1 MTFWAD
7 LTNRSNLMLCVR
19 TRCGMGTQVSIRGTA
34 VRIAPHVWNRARD
47 IDQLF
52 DALEELLPKLAPS
65 KL

>member
-1 MTFWAD
+1 
-7 LTNRSNLMLCVR
+7 
-19 TRCGMGTQVSIRGTA
+19 MGTQVSIRGTA